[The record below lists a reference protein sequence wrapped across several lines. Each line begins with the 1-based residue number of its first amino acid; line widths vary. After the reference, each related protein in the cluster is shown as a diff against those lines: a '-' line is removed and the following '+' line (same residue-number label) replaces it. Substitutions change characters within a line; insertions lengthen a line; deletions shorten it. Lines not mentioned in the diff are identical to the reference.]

1 MSKYRI
7 TLDGKTYE
15 MDVEL
20 IGEGGAVKAAKPAV
34 AAASATAPVKSAS
47 AVSAAPVSAPAAPAP
62 SPKAPVEAGSGTVI
76 APMPGTVIRIDKKVG
91 DEVKAGENVLIL
103 EAMKMENE
111 ISAPVSGTI
120 AAINCTAGGTV
131 SGGDVLFEVK

>member
-20 IGEGGAVKAAKPAV
+20 IGEGGAVKPVAKKAE
-34 AAASATAPVKSAS
+34 S
-47 AVSAAPVSAPAAPAP
+47 AVPVSAPAAVSAAPA
-62 SPKAPVEAGSGTVI
+62 APAKQAQPEVSSGSVV
-76 APMPGTVIRIDKKVG
+76 APMPGTVIKIVKNAG
-91 DEVKAGENVLIL
+91 DEVKAGELVLIL

-111 ISAPVSGTI
+111 ISSPVSGVI
-120 AAINCTAGGTV
+120 SAINCTAGGTV
-131 SGGDVLFEVK
+131 NGGDVLFEVK

>member
-7 TLDGKTYE
+7 TLEGKTYE

-20 IGEGGAVKAAKPAV
+20 IGEGGAVKPVAK
-34 AAASATAPVKSAS
+34 
-47 AVSAAPVSAPAAPAP
+47 AAPASAPAAPVAAP
-62 SPKAPVEAGSGTVI
+62 ASAPAPAKQASAEVSSGSVV
-76 APMPGTVIRIDKKVG
+76 APMPGTVIKIVKNVG
-91 DEVKAGENVLIL
+91 DEVKAGELVLIL

-111 ISAPVSGTI
+111 ISAPVSGKI

-131 SGGDVLFEVK
+131 NGGDVLFEVK

>member
-20 IGEGGAVKAAKPAV
+20 IGEGGAVTPVANKAE
-34 AAASATAPVKSAS
+34 
-47 AVSAAPVSAPAAPAP
+47 SAAPVSAPAAVSAAPA
-62 SPKAPVEAGSGTVI
+62 APAKQAQPEVSSGSVV
-76 APMPGTVIRIDKKVG
+76 APMPGTVIKIVKNAG
-91 DEVKAGENVLIL
+91 DEVKAGELVLIL

-111 ISAPVSGTI
+111 ISSPVSGVI
-120 AAINCTAGGTV
+120 SAINCTAGDTV
-131 SGGDVLFEVK
+131 NGGDVLFEVK

>member
-7 TLDGKTYE
+7 TLEGKTYE

-20 IGEGGAVKAAKPAV
+20 IGEGGAVKPVAKAAAP
-34 AAASATAPVKSAS
+34 AASAPAQP
-47 AVSAAPVSAPAAPAP
+47 AVSAPVATTAAPAQQANQEV
-62 SPKAPVEAGSGTVI
+62 SSGSVV
-76 APMPGTVIRIDKKVG
+76 APMPGTVIKIVKNVG
-91 DEVKAGENVLIL
+91 DEVKAGELVLIL

-111 ISAPVSGTI
+111 ISAPVSGKI

-131 SGGDVLFEVK
+131 NGGDVLFEVK